1 MKTRFIYTIFIIIA
15 ITVVL
20 PFRQVMAHDDV
31 LTCHEHPTTEPGLA
45 GVTIYSDRN
54 NNTFIDLDILQHM
67 FENLATNEL
76 EMKST
81 KFKRQDVSTVMK
93 GISEFSEM
101 VEIIRRL
108 VIRAE
113 RITDN
118 EEKEDAIVVTKHMFD
133 SFPIRN
139 FIKFDIFLK
148 ENRHSTSVMV
158 SIDTLIN
165 FLIRQ
170 YEVPDSLVIIVRNAS
185 QSC

>member
-1 MKTRFIYTIFIIIA
+1 MKTRFIYTLFIIIA

-20 PFRQVMAHDDV
+20 PFRQVMAHDDG

-67 FENLATNEL
+67 FENLAVNEL
-76 EMKST
+76 EKKST
-81 KFKRQDVSTVMK
+81 KFKGQDVSTVMK

-101 VEIIRRL
+101 VEIVRRL

-113 RITDN
+113 RFNDKA
-118 EEKEDAIVVTKHMFD
+118 EKENAIKVSQHLFD
-133 SFPIRN
+133 SLPISN

-148 ENRHSTSVMV
+148 ENRQSTSVLV
-158 SIDTLIN
+158 FIDTFVD
-165 FLIRQ
+165 FLILQ
-170 YEVPDSLVIIVRNAS
+170 YEIPDSLVIIVRNAS